1 MKILESNGTEITNLD
16 GAEFNNLVLGRK
28 NGVVSGVLNGLQ
40 IVAATQ
46 NSVAISSGLLIVQGF
61 RIKFEEE
68 ISIPVTPVSP
78 DRTYYLTGSLLVKS
92 DKSVSFTVSMRTTG
106 NLTQNAIFQSE
117 SGTYEV
123 KLAEVVVGTNGI
135 QKITKTITNL

>member
-1 MKILESNGTEITNLD
+1 MKILEANGTEITNLD

-78 DRTYYLTGSLLVKS
+78 DRIYYLIGSLLVKS
-92 DKSVSFTVSMRTTG
+92 DKSVSFTVSMRTTS
-106 NLTQNAIFQSE
+106 NLTQNALFQSE